1 MSSERK
7 HHSPEEKVAIL
18 RRHLIDRVPVST
30 LCGEVQ
36 DEREVKAAR
45 NPVPPTL
52 FRRSKSAAESGLSLW

>member
-1 MSSERK
+1 MQV
-7 HHSPEEKVAIL
+7 SPRNPWRNI
-18 RRHLIDRVPVST
+18 P